1 MGLSDAFKTA
11 AEQVVAAFGDVAVST
26 NYHSHTTTSYSVTAG
41 TDTTTY
47 STKAGVTV
55 IFDEFRIAEIDGK
68 AVKPEDKKALVPAK
82 SISGVT
88 PGVNDQVVTDGSV
101 AWEVVNVRSD
111 PAGALWTLQ
120 VRRP

>member
-1 MGLSDAFKTA
+1 MSLRDAFKTA
-11 AEQVVAAFGDVAVST
+11 AQQAITAFGDVAVST
-26 NYHSHTTTSYSVTAG
+26 NYLSHTTTSYNVTAG
-41 TDTTTY
+41 TDTTSY

-55 IFDEFRIAEIDGK
+55 IFDEFRVVEIDGI
-68 AVKPEDKKALVPAK
+68 AVKPEDKKALIPAK

-88 PGVNDQVVTDGSV
+88 PGVNDQIVADGSV
-101 AWEVVNVRSD
+101 TWEVQRVGSD